1 MIINQLQYIFI
12 FNYYSKSIINVEY
25 KIKDTIV
32 NVEQVINT
40 FYH

>member
-1 MIINQLQYIFI
+1 MIIKQLQYIFI

-40 FYH
+40 FHH